1 MRRRCRESRRSN
13 VVVETTA
20 VQVTTPASSSV
31 HRSLPLYRTMCY
43 RAAAAA
49 AAAAA
54 TITARLRRT
63 IARSFTAVFCVCAR
77 ERVAAASIHSLN
89 NAQPT
94 PAINRRRP
102 NDSSQYFSPSIIG
115 HSEIPAARN
124 NVQRNERNRITAACS
139 MSLR

>member
-43 RAAAAA
+43 RAAAA
-49 AAAAA
+49 

-63 IARSFTAVFCVCAR
+63 IARSFTAVFSVCAR

-115 HSEIPAARN
+115 HSEIPAARI

>member
-1 MRRRCRESRRSN
+1 
-13 VVVETTA
+13 
-20 VQVTTPASSSV
+20 
-31 HRSLPLYRTMCY
+31 MCY

-63 IARSFTAVFCVCAR
+63 IARSFTAVFSVCAR

-94 PAINRRRP
+94 PAINRRP

-115 HSEIPAARN
+115 HSEIPAARIH
-124 NVQRNERNRITAACS
+124 VQRNERNRITAACS

>member
-1 MRRRCRESRRSN
+1 
-13 VVVETTA
+13 
-20 VQVTTPASSSV
+20 
-31 HRSLPLYRTMCY
+31 MCY

-49 AAAAA
+49 ATAAA

-63 IARSFTAVFCVCAR
+63 IARSFTAVFSVCAR

-115 HSEIPAARN
+115 HSEIPAARI